1 MRRSSAL
8 APAAS
13 SPALRRLASA
23 AALLVL
29 AACSGKGEDSGAGS
43 TTTAHVW
50 SGWNHTW
57 YALSHRISLA
67 GVMMEE
73 DGSFTSQVVG
83 GDWSHDGIDYPTY
96 RVHSNLVSSSG
107 FVVQH
112 GLSEF
117 DIGAEG
123 TATVSESEDVAGI
136 SDTDHQ
142 IVVLRGFSLD
152 TSVEQGADYPSN
164 YDSSLGYC
172 SKGFGFSAGAPSLSG
187 DTVSF
192 ELDAAV
198 RWGPAGPEDPIDR
211 SDMNNAIPYATTGA
225 SIGWTIIGW
234 NGDWTPASGSASAE
248 LPHTGSYSEQFPFT
262 EAELG
267 VALSGGSPGF
277 PVLTAFDL
285 FVQVPGAAHQGEYLR
300 SYGVELTGSDPV
312 GITAE
317 VTNSSLV
324 ETAAIAVTPT
334 VELGWVGLADS
345 AASVDSIT
353 LSGEHDIG
361 TATVTE

>member
-1 MRRSSAL
+1 M
-8 APAAS
+8 AS
-13 SPALRRLASA
+13 
-23 AALLVL
+23 AALLVML
-29 AACSGKGEDSGAGS
+29 AACSGKGEDSADPGP

-83 GDWSHDGIDYPTY
+83 GDWSHDGLDYPTY
-96 RVHSNLVSSSG
+96 RVHSNLVSSTG
-107 FVVQH
+107 LVVHH

-117 DIGAEG
+117 DIGPEG
-123 TATVSESEDVAGI
+123 SATVSVTEDVEGI
-136 SDTDHQ
+136 AATDHQ
-142 IVVLRGFSLD
+142 LVVLRGFSLD
-152 TSVEQGADYPSN
+152 TSVDQSADYPSN

-172 SKGFGFSAGAPSLSG
+172 SNGFGFSAGTPSLSG
-187 DTVSF
+187 DSVSF
-192 ELDAAV
+192 ELSAVV

-211 SDMNNAIPYATTGA
+211 SDMNNAIPFATTGA
-225 SIGWTIIGW
+225 SIGWTVIGW

-248 LPHTGSYSEQFPFT
+248 LPHTGSYSEQLPFS
-262 EAELG
+262 EDDLG
-267 VALSGGSPGF
+267 IALSGGSPGF

-285 FVQVPGAAHQGEYLR
+285 HVQVPGAESQGEYLR
-300 SYGVELTGSDPV
+300 SYGVELAAADPV
-312 GITAE
+312 GVTAE

-324 ETAAIAVTPT
+324 ETAPIAVSPT
-334 VELGWVGLADS
+334 VELGWIGLADS
-345 AASVDSIT
+345 SASVDSIT

-361 TATVTE
+361 TATVTD